1 MQHTPHIQNIW
12 KPQKVYENTQLTVH
26 KCQLFTN
33 FCFFAIYFNGNF
45 IFCVV
50 QQVKQLQSLVQ
61 SAAVN
66 REAITSPIPVP
77 VPSTSLQFHQMSSF
91 RMHRQYI
98 RTLPF
103 NSQIYGWVCCCCCF
117 FFVPL
122 PLSLLFS
129 MTLIHYYKI

>member
-1 MQHTPHIQNIW
+1 MRHILQTYNIEATNN
-12 KPQKVYENTQLTVH
+12 YENTKLYNPNASP
-26 KCQLFTN
+26 LI
-33 FCFFAIYFNGNF
+33 FFFRCYFNGNF
-45 IFCVV
+45 EFCVE

-66 REAITSPIPVP
+66 RETITSPIPVP

-103 NSQIYGWVCCCCCF
+103 NSQIYG
-117 FFVPL
+117 
-122 PLSLLFS
+122 
-129 MTLIHYYKI
+129 

>member
-1 MQHTPHIQNIW
+1 MNLCNANVSSSI
-12 KPQKVYENTQLTVH
+12 
-26 KCQLFTN
+26 F
-33 FCFFAIYFNGNF
+33 FCYFNE
-45 IFCVV
+45 IFKLCVE

-66 REAITSPIPVP
+66 RETITSPIPVP

-103 NSQIYGWVCCCCCF
+103 NSQIYG
-117 FFVPL
+117 
-122 PLSLLFS
+122 
-129 MTLIHYYKI
+129 